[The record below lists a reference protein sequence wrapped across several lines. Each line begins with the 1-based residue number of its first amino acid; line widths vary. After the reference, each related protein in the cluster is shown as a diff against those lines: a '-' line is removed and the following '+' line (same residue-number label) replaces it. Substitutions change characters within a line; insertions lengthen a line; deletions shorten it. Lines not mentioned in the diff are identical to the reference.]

1 MKTVTKKIE
10 IEYKYLSPTDAGKM
24 LKRLH
29 TRNGLSYKFM
39 AEQIG
44 VASETISRWISGANA
59 RELHPNS
66 QIKIWDLVEQT
77 TGESGKV
84 S

>member
-24 LKRLH
+24 LKKLH
-29 TRNGLSYKFM
+29 TRNGLSYKFI

-44 VASETISRWISGANA
+44 VAAATISRWISGENKK
-59 RELHPNS
+59 ELHPNS
-66 QIKIWDLVEQT
+66 QIRIWDLVEKT

-84 S
+84 

>member
-1 MKTVTKKIE
+1 MKTVKKITVV
-10 IEYKYLSPTDAGKM
+10 EYKYLSPTDAGKI
-24 LKRLH
+24 LRKLH
-29 TRNGLSYKFM
+29 RTHGMSYKYI

-44 VASETISRWISGANA
+44 VASATISRWVSGEND

-66 QIKIWDLVEQT
+66 QVRLWELVEKT

-84 S
+84 